1 MLNQSAIDRGFF
13 RSVFFRT
20 YDDCRKSEVEEF
32 TVPDFAKTSGRK
44 HGEYEKL
51 DIDGLINPGVLVS
64 GDDIIIGKVARISAS
79 TFSDDAREQS
89 NKKFKDCSTPLKH
102 SESGIIDQVILNIN
116 EEGERFT
123 KVKMRAVRIP

>member
-1 MLNQSAIDRGFF
+1 M

-20 YDDCRKSEVEEF
+20 YDDSVKEGEYFEI
-32 TVPDFAKTSGRK
+32 PDFSRTSARK
-44 HGEYEKL
+44 HGEYDKL

-64 GDDIIIGKVARISAS
+64 GDDIIIGKVAKISS
-79 TFSDDAREQS
+79 NTFAEDIREQT

-102 SESGIIDQVILNIN
+102 SESGIIDQVILTTN
-116 EEGERFT
+116 EEGNRFT